1 MVIKTAIAN
10 CPLNGGNKPTQHPH
24 KVEHKVLGRRRHM
37 RAKSEVAKNIVLV
50 PDPKPTLAVDHFQY
64 RVLYW
69 KRYMCRMRSGNE
81 TTKNTVQ

>member
-10 CPLNGGNKPTQHPH
+10 CPLNGGNKPTQNPH

-37 RAKSEVAKNIVLV
+37 RAKTSNEVAKDIVLV

-64 RVLYW
+64 WVLVIL
-69 KRYMCRMRSGNE
+69 E
-81 TTKNTVQ
+81 TIHAG